1 VWSLIFGNEMST
13 RLIPAMRCFF
23 MIAALLTSSAVQAQP
38 TRFNINPVVPPNSFK
53 AAVEKGTRTL
63 DGRPGPTYWTQYA
76 RYHIRTSIDPAT
88 KTLSGQVLIRYENRS
103 PDTLRTLHLDLNQN
117 AHAPGAMRN
126 EPGEMTGGVTVHSL
140 TVDGREPLRKM
151 EMGTRLVVAPESP
164 VAPGATVEVDVAWSF
179 LIPQAGAGQRMG
191 YDSGN
196 VFFLAYWYPQ
206 MAVYDDILGW
216 HPDPF
221 LLNAEFYHGF
231 ADYELEITIP
241 GGWVVMGT
249 GAFLN
254 PEETLAPAVLERYQ
268 AALVSD
274 TPVQVVGP
282 ADFGKAT
289 AADSTRSLTWR
300 FSSHNVR
307 DVAFTATTHSVWES
321 ARTPVGEGHSQ
332 IHSFYRE
339 TAPYWRQAVRY
350 GQHAVSF
357 LSRHTGIDYPWPHM
371 TAVEAGQ
378 IIGGGMEFPM
388 MTIIGDYNQR
398 GALALQSVTAHE
410 IAHMWIPMIV
420 STDERRYSW
429 IDEGY
434 TTYHTTLANEDFR
447 DISGLHRGT
456 QAGYFTIAG
465 SENEGEIMRRS
476 DYHYST
482 RAFGIASYNKPAV
495 LFKALHG
502 VMGDERYREAYLDMM
517 RTWAYKHMTPWD
529 LFAHFNRHAGQ
540 DLSWFWRPW
549 FFETGVL
556 DQGVVSV
563 TERRRDTVIRLTER
577 GRNPM
582 PYLLRLTL
590 TDGSVHDVRI
600 EASVVIS
607 SIDATDGFD
616 VRVPFR
622 NVVRVEIDP
631 EFLFPDVERSNN
643 VIDYRTR

>member
-1 VWSLIFGNEMST
+1 MRRFLSVMLAFTATTLI
-13 RLIPAMRCFF
+13 
-23 MIAALLTSSAVQAQP
+23 AQP
-38 TRFNINPVVPPNSFK
+38 TRFNVNPVVPPNSFQT
-53 AAVEKGTRTL
+53 AVEMGTRTL
-63 DGRPGPTYWTQYA
+63 DGRPGPRYWTQYA
-76 RYHIRTSIDPAT
+76 SYHIQTAIDPAA
-88 KTLSGQVLIRYENRS
+88 KTLTGQVRIRYENRS

-126 EPGEMTGGVTVHSL
+126 EPAEMTGGVTVHSV
-140 TVDGREPLRKM
+140 TVDGREPQRRM
-151 EMGTRLVVAPESP
+151 DFGTRLVVVPDMP
-164 VAPGATVEVDVAWSF
+164 VAPGATVQLDLAWSF

-191 YDSGN
+191 HDSGN

-231 ADYELEITIP
+231 ADYELEVSMP

-268 AALVSD
+268 AAIGSD

-289 AADSTRSLTWR
+289 AADSTRTLTWR
-300 FSSHNVR
+300 FSSTNVR
-307 DVAFTATTHSVWES
+307 DVAFTATTHSIWES

-339 TAPYWRQAVRY
+339 SAPYWRQAVRY
-350 GQHAVSF
+350 GQHAVSY

-371 TAVEAGQ
+371 TAVEAGN

-434 TTYHTTLANEDFR
+434 TTYHTNFANEDFR
-447 DISGLHRGT
+447 DATGLHRGT
-456 QAGYFTIAG
+456 QSGYFSIAG
-465 SENEGEIMRRS
+465 NENEGEIMRRS

-482 RAFGIASYNKPAV
+482 HAFGIASYNKPAV
-495 LFKALHG
+495 VFKALHG
-502 VMGDERYREAYLDMM
+502 VMGEERYREAYLDMM

-529 LFAHFNRHAGQ
+529 LFAHFNRHAGE

-563 TERRRDTVIRLTER
+563 TERRRDSVIRLREN
-577 GRNPM
+577 GQNPM

-590 TDGSVHDVRI
+590 RDGGTREIRI
-600 EASVVIS
+600 PVQTLIRGINADNEF
-607 SIDATDGFD
+607 DAT
-616 VRVPFR
+616 VPFR
-622 NVVRVEIDP
+622 GIVKVEIDP
-631 EFLFPDVERSNN
+631 EYYFPDVNRADN
-643 VIDYRTR
+643 VFEP

>member
-1 VWSLIFGNEMST
+1 M
-13 RLIPAMRCFF
+13 IPAMRRLIPLFLAF
-23 MIAALLTSSAVQAQP
+23 AATTLIAQP
-38 TRFNINPVVPPNSFK
+38 TRFNVNPVVPPNSFK
-53 AAVEKGTRTL
+53 TAVEKGTRTM
-63 DGRPGPTYWTQYA
+63 DGRPGPRYWTQYA
-76 RYHIRTSIDPAT
+76 SYHIKTAIDPAT
-88 KTLSGQVLIRYENRS
+88 KTLTGQVRIRYENRS
-103 PDTLRTLHLDLNQN
+103 PDTLRTLHLDLYQN

-126 EPGEMTGGVTVHSL
+126 EMAEMTGGVTIHSL
-140 TVDGREPLRKM
+140 TVDGREPLRRM
-151 EMGTRLVVAPESP
+151 DLGTRLVVAPIEP
-164 VAPGATVEVDVAWSF
+164 VRPGAHVQLDVGWSF
-179 LIPQAGAGQRMG
+179 RIPQAGAGERMG
-191 YDSGN
+191 HDSGN

-231 ADYELEITIP
+231 ADYELEVTMP

-249 GAFLN
+249 GAYVN
-254 PEETLAPAVLERYQ
+254 PEETLAPSVLERYQ
-268 AALVSD
+268 AALGSD

-289 AADSTRSLTWR
+289 AADSAASLTWR
-300 FSSHNVR
+300 FSSKNVR

-321 ARTPVGEGHSQ
+321 ARTPVGGGYSQ

-350 GQHAVSF
+350 GQHAISF

-371 TAVEAGQ
+371 TAVEAGN

-388 MTIIGDYNQR
+388 MTVIGDYNQR

-420 STDERRYSW
+420 STDERRHSW

-434 TTYHTTLANEDFR
+434 TTYHTNFVNEDFR
-447 DISGLHRGT
+447 GASGLHRGT

-476 DYHYST
+476 DYHYSSH
-482 RAFGIASYNKPAV
+482 AFGIASYSKPAV
-495 LFKALHG
+495 LYKALHG
-502 VMGDERYREAYLDMM
+502 VMGEERYREAYLDMM

-529 LFAHFNRHAGQ
+529 FFAHFSRHAGQ

-556 DQGVVSV
+556 DQGVVAV
-563 TERRRDTVIRLTER
+563 GERGRNTTIRLREK

-582 PYLLRLTL
+582 PYLLRLTFK
-590 TDGSVHDVRI
+590 DGSTRDFRI

-607 SIDATDGFD
+607 AIDPNHEFE

-622 NVVRVEIDP
+622 NVVKVEIDP
-631 EFLFPDVERSNN
+631 DHYFPDVNRADN
-643 VIDYRTR
+643 VFDYRTR